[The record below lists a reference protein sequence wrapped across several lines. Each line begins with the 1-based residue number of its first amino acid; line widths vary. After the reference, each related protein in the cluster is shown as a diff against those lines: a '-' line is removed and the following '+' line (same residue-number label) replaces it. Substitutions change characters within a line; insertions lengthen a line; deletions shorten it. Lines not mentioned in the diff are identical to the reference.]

1 MKYTVKQAS
10 SIAACAMFEDE
21 SVLYLHKSW
30 KDGGWNMRGRIGGIA
45 AAVIAVSVLG
55 GTVHATAARAE
66 AVGQESVSGAEKA
79 YRDSAPAVFYLKA
92 YRKDGTLKTVGSGFL
107 TSTGKALTAAH
118 VVEDGVRFEAVFD
131 DGAVRKVNVLKSDEE
146 ADVALLS
153 VANTGKR
160 TTLALTD
167 EKSPARYGQRSFA
180 IGYPLKDG
188 KIITEGI
195 VNAPKAEVNGEIR
208 LLTSAQVSSGM
219 SGGPLLGEDGRVIGL
234 ISGSFRT
241 MSGIHICVTAEEI
254 RNLLKTWK
262 A

>member
-1 MKYTVKQAS
+1 MKYTVEAS
-10 SIAACAMFEDE
+10 EDLKH
-21 SVLYLHKSW
+21 SFYICIQSR
-30 KDGGWNMRGRIGGIA
+30 KDGGWNMRGRIGGILA
-45 AAVIAVSVLG
+45 VVIAVSVLG
-55 GTVHATAARAE
+55 GTVQTTVAQAE
-66 AVGQESVSGAEKA
+66 AIGQESISGAEKA
-79 YRDSAPAVFYLKA
+79 YRDAAPAVFYLKA

-107 TSTGKALTAAH
+107 TSNGKALTAAH
-118 VVEDGVRFEAVFD
+118 VVEDGVTFEAVFD
-131 DGAVRKVNVLKSDEE
+131 DGAVRKVTVLKSDEE

-153 VANTGKR
+153 VTNSGKR
-160 TTLALTD
+160 ATLTLADDT
-167 EKSPARYGQRSFA
+167 SPARYGQRSFA

-195 VNAPKAEVNGEIR
+195 VNAPAATVNGETR

-219 SGGPLLGEDGRVIGL
+219 SGGPLLSEEGRVIGL

-254 RNLLKTWK
+254 RSLLKTWK

>member
-1 MKYTVKQAS
+1 
-10 SIAACAMFEDE
+10 
-21 SVLYLHKSW
+21 
-30 KDGGWNMRGRIGGIA
+30 MRGRIGGVL
-45 AAVIAVSVLG
+45 AAVIAVGVLG
-55 GTVHATAARAE
+55 GTVQPSAAKAE
-66 AVGQESVSGAEKA
+66 TIGQESVSGAEKA

-92 YRKDGTLKTVGSGFL
+92 YRKDGTLKTVGSGFM
-107 TSTGKALTAAH
+107 TGSGKALTAAH
-118 VVEDGVRFEAVFD
+118 VVKDGGTFEAVFD
-131 DGAVRKVNVLKSDEE
+131 DGAVRKVAVLKSDEE

-153 VANTGKR
+153 VADAGKR
-160 TTLALTD
+160 TTLALTG
-167 EKSPARYGQRSFA
+167 EQSPARYGQRAFA

-195 VNAPKAEVNGEIR
+195 VNAPKAEVNGESR
-208 LLTSAQVSSGM
+208 LLTSAQVSPGM

-254 RNLLKTWK
+254 RGLLKAWK